1 VLGSLFVRWSALV
14 ASLGLF
20 GGAKSPNERPAVPN
34 ADSSAN
40 SGGVNSRVLLF
51 RGERLNAPP
60 AIRVLSDTS
69 LLIGSVVVEFPEDV
83 GVEFNEKGEAVFALE
98 KGARAHSWIL
108 KVGKKKLIAS
118 ATARAIVPL
127 LGVGEP
133 RIEWSRFSF
142 PVPAPRDS
150 LHPAT
155 DLKDPFDASPY
166 R

>member
-20 GGAKSPNERPAVPN
+20 GGAKSPNERPVAPN
-34 ADSSAN
+34 ADSTAN

-83 GVEFNEKGEAVFALE
+83 GVEFNEKGEA
-98 KGARAHSWIL
+98 ARAREGHEAHS
-108 KVGKKKLIAS
+108 GSSRS
-118 ATARAIVPL
+118 ARR
-127 LGVGEP
+127 G
-133 RIEWSRFSF
+133 
-142 PVPAPRDS
+142 
-150 LHPAT
+150 
-155 DLKDPFDASPY
+155 
-166 R
+166 